1 MVAGGL
7 KDQVSGWH
15 NDWTLVL
22 VLHVAAT
29 MFMVGLI
36 WLVQIVHYP
45 LFAHVG
51 DDTFIAYHQR
61 HTQWI
66 TTIVAPLMLLELA
79 TGLLLWFRASSDPF
93 WIINIV
99 GLVVLWGANAFWQ
112 VPLHH
117 QLPLADGA
125 ARLTLILQLVLSKWL
140 RTIVWTPSRY
150 LAERLA
156 PKAAEITGDCFIC
169 RSSGESK
176 KSLNIYR

>member
-51 DDTFIAYHQR
+51 ADTFLAYHQR
-61 HTQWI
+61 HT
-66 TTIVAPLMLLELA
+66 
-79 TGLLLWFRASSDPF
+79 
-93 WIINIV
+93 
-99 GLVVLWGANAFWQ
+99 
-112 VPLHH
+112 
-117 QLPLADGA
+117 
-125 ARLTLILQLVLSKWL
+125 
-140 RTIVWTPSRY
+140 
-150 LAERLA
+150 
-156 PKAAEITGDCFIC
+156 
-169 RSSGESK
+169 
-176 KSLNIYR
+176 